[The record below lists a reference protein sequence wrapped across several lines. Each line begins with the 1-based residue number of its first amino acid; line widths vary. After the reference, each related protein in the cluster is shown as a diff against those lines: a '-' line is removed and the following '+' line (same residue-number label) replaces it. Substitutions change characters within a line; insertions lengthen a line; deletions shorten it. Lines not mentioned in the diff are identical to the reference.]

1 MADTKLKVTFIDIIV
16 TRDGDP
22 LDRGEVYWSFK
33 VDGSV
38 VTSRSVANPLTI
50 GSGGT
55 ITLGASSTV
64 TKSGAVGTNI
74 VVSGS
79 VLGEGQRLRRQGRL
93 GLLQPQLYC
102 GEQLGTSNPHPVNL
116 VDNNLNVTLN
126 YIIERSNRDV
136 CEAFSGEP
144 TAGLARGTRAKMP
157 L

>member
-22 LDRGEVYWSFK
+22 LNRGQVYWSFK

-64 TKSGAVGTNI
+64 TKSGTVGTNI
-74 VVSGS
+74 VVSGQDTRRRTAAS
-79 VLGEGQRLRRQGRL
+79 AGRTTRTPSATATLRG
-93 GLLQPQLYC
+93 
-102 GEQLGTSNPHPVNL
+102 SNW
-116 VDNNLNVTLN
+116 
-126 YIIERSNRDV
+126 
-136 CEAFSGEP
+136 
-144 TAGLARGTRAKMP
+144 GTR
-157 L
+157 